1 MKERLRQIRNERS
14 ANSLSNDKLL
24 TNIGLW
30 KRLDVLGSATALR
43 AGSNTPQSFGKGAL
57 KHFHSHLKDPRCV
70 GSIKQTL
77 LDYAKKNGMMAL
89 MKKRGYIRT
98 QVVVA

>member
-30 KRLDVLGSATALR
+30 KRLDVLGTATALR
-43 AGSNTPQSFGKGAL
+43 AEGNTPQSLERA
-57 KHFHSHLKDPRCV
+57 R
-70 GSIKQTL
+70 
-77 LDYAKKNGMMAL
+77 
-89 MKKRGYIRT
+89 
-98 QVVVA
+98 